1 MPGNLNTGMGGLK
14 MTKAIKMLK
23 GFAQFALVLF
33 AIWFL
38 HEWLH
43 DGCFEK
49 NDTTEVCIRY
59 HAPEWSR

>member
-1 MPGNLNTGMGGLK
+1 
-14 MTKAIKMLK
+14 MTKPMKVLK

-43 DGCFEK
+43 DGCSYNE
-49 NDTTEVCIRY
+49 DTGIEVCIRY
-59 HAPEWSR
+59 HAPQE